1 MVRHG
6 TIRIAKEEE
15 IRQLEIEAFKTQ
27 ELANKRAAAYA
38 PNIFC
43 GFVCLAIGVFVVIMA
58 TFEVGRVVFIVKALL
73 VAAAVLPA
81 LVGIWA
87 ILGAVPRSVRSRYP
101 GRVMYMA
108 QLPFTEEWRRHVNP
122 EDLPTIVRARRRQF
136 VFALSFVLLTHLIAA
151 SAYLNVVAQL
161 YCCQIADLS
170 RPDPALQSRGRSRRQ
185 VIRRT
190 EAVFATDRGRDGL
203 LFSRWGSGQEQGR
216 GEAW

>member
-1 MVRHG
+1 MSPTGKPGEDQPKKPAIQR
-6 TIRIAKEEE
+6 RI
-15 IRQLEIEAFKTQ
+15 IFI
-27 ELANKRAAAYA
+27 KRALQMKY
-38 PNIFC
+38 
-43 GFVCLAIGVFVVIMA
+43 V
-58 TFEVGRVVFIVKALL
+58 LL
-73 VAAAVLPA
+73 VFLSGFMVGVVSYRLYSAKSVAATQPTAPTRMK
-81 LVGIWA
+81 
-87 ILGAVPRSVRSRYP
+87 P
-101 GRVMYMA
+101 
-108 QLPFTEEWRRHVNP
+108 EEWRRHVNP